1 MKSISFLGMSLTEII
16 ILIIT
21 MIILVIAIRL
31 LLKTKPLQINWLI
44 IIIIVPILGA
54 LLYIL
59 FRFWKEI
66 KIHFRAWLLKL
77 NEEYHKWGS
86 QD

>member
-1 MKSISFLGMSLTEII
+1 MRSISFLGMSLTEII

-44 IIIIVPILGA
+44 IIIIAPILGA

-59 FRFWKEI
+59 LRYWKEI
-66 KIHFRAWLLKL
+66 KIHLRAWLLKL
-77 NEEYHKWGS
+77 NEEYRN
-86 QD
+86 

>member
-1 MKSISFLGMSLTEII
+1 MKSISFLGFSITELTLLTI
-16 ILIIT
+16 IL
-21 MIILVIAIRL
+21 IILVIAIRL

-44 IIIIVPILGA
+44 IIIIAPILGA

-66 KIHFRAWLLKL
+66 KIHLRAWLLKL
-77 NEEYHKWGS
+77 NGDS
-86 QD
+86 Q